1 MNRTKT
7 NVDIGIYPTPLRPFL
22 SGVPLYDSSSSV
34 AADVIFIDR
43 DGGYFLKSSEK
54 DSLRKEAELTAYFH
68 GKGLAAEVVFYES
81 GERDHLLTRA
91 VPGEDGVFPAYLA
104 DPKRLTDVFAKTLRS
119 LHEESFEGCPVN
131 DRLRD
136 YLSFAESTYNTGG
149 GDVHL
154 FKSDFPIARELSFST
169 LDEARSALAANAPY
183 LRADTLIHGDYCLP
197 NVMFSDFRF
206 SGFIDLGNGGVAD
219 RHIDIFWA
227 IWTLIYNQKTDKYI
241 ERFIEAYGK
250 DRVDREALRTVAAAE
265 VFG

>member
-7 NVDIGIYPTPLRPFL
+7 NVDIGKYPAPLRPFL
-22 SGVPLYDSSSSV
+22 SGASLYDSSSSA
-34 AADVIFIDR
+34 AADVMFIDR
-43 DGGYFLKSSEK
+43 DGGYFLKSSAK

-68 GKGLAAEVVFYES
+68 GKDLAAEVVFYES

-91 VPGEDGVFPAYLA
+91 VPGEDGVYPPYLE
-104 DPKRLTDVFAKTLRS
+104 DPKRLTDVFAEALRA
-119 LHEESFEGCPVN
+119 LHEESFEGCPVK
-131 DRLRD
+131 DRIRD
-136 YLSFAESTYNTGG
+136 YFTFAENTRAAGG

-169 LDEARSALAANAPY
+169 LDEAWETLTKNAPY

-197 NVMFSDFRF
+197 NIMLSDFRF

-219 RHIDIFWA
+219 RHIDVFWA
-227 IWTLIYNQKTDKYI
+227 IWTLIYNQKTDKYT
-241 ERFIEAYGK
+241 ERFMDAYGR
-250 DRVDREALRTVAAAE
+250 DRIEREALRTVAAAE